1 MFNIQPLRSEPI
13 SFEPACDI
21 QPGKFESQTTTLP
34 LRKTDARRT
43 LAYYTLP
50 GSAASRAAQPG
61 DKGSVLKYLLQDPE
75 FGKSRI
81 KVA

>member
-13 SFEPACDI
+13 SFEPAFDI
-21 QPGKFESQTTTLP
+21 QSGKFESQMKT
-34 LRKTDARRT
+34 LRKTDVRRT
-43 LAYYTLP
+43 LAYYTSP
-50 GSAASRAAQPG
+50 GFAGRAAQPG

>member
-50 GSAASRAAQPG
+50 GSGNRAAQPG

>member
-13 SFEPACDI
+13 SFESTCDI

-34 LRKTDARRT
+34 LRKTDVRRT
-43 LAYYTLP
+43 LAYYTSQ
-50 GSAASRAAQPG
+50 GSAGRTAQPG

>member
-13 SFEPACDI
+13 SFEPAFDI
-21 QPGKFESQTTTLP
+21 QSGKFESQMKTLP
-34 LRKTDARRT
+34 LRKTGVRRT
-43 LAYYTLP
+43 LAYYTSP
-50 GSAASRAAQPG
+50 GFAGRAAQPG

>member
-13 SFEPACDI
+13 SFEPTCDI
-21 QPGKFESQTTTLP
+21 QPGKFESQTTSTTLP
-34 LRKTDARRT
+34 LGKTDVRRT
-43 LAYYTLP
+43 LAYYT
-50 GSAASRAAQPG
+50 GSAAYRAAQPG
-61 DKGSVLKYLLQDPE
+61 DQGSVLKYLLQDPE